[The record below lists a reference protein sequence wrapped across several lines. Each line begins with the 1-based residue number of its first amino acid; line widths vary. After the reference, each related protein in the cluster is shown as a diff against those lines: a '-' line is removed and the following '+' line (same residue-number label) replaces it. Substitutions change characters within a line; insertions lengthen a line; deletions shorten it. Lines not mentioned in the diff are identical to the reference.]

1 MEVSTLILSITSLVV
16 SIILA
21 LNTHFQNISHNRTN
35 LKARYFEIIF
45 DDIIVD
51 IIPRSISLI
60 SFGKSGK
67 ILDANCLSDN
77 LVNLRK
83 KAQYFK
89 FDDEDFYKELKNVT
103 MDIEDYISESC
114 NKTWENDEQADFF
127 SNLHSKIKDLY
138 YCIDK
143 RYLDIK

>member
-1 MEVSTLILSITSLVV
+1 M
-16 SIILA
+16 A
-21 LNTHFQNISHNRTN
+21 N
-35 LKARYFEIIF
+35 LE
-45 DDIIVD
+45 
-51 IIPRSISLI
+51 
-60 SFGKSGK
+60 K

-114 NKTWENDEQADFF
+114 NKTWENDEQADF
-127 SNLHSKIKDLY
+127 LVIYIQKLKIYIIVL
-138 YCIDK
+138 INA
-143 RYLDIK
+143 I